1 MSGYL
6 YPRCEQETLELYKDC
21 LIYREGRAEFFLLLF
36 LVFLRSTCRHSR
48 ARERNGT
55 SMGVAGRLLKGL
67 ADDVGRG
74 VKWVGADVV
83 FSFSRVETFVPP
95 PLLLILRSSLPAKH
109 DQSLFP
115 ATTPSLSL
123 LLHPPPAVR
132 QRRLPLRYFLLSPSR
147 WWWRLSREIAH
158 ESRVTCAPRG
168 SRLYLLLPLPSFE
181 NNGFREWNT
190 ITLSYIYILYI
201 YIFYKLNIFII

>member
-115 ATTPSLSL
+115 ATTPSLS
-123 LLHPPPAVR
+123 PFTPPAVR
-132 QRRLPLRYFLLSPSR
+132 QRRLPLRYFLLSSPPDDDDDY
-147 WWWRLSREIAH
+147 RERSHTRA
-158 ESRVTCAPRG
+158 APRVRQG
-168 SRLYLLLPLPSFE
+168 DLSPSSSSE
-181 NNGFREWNT
+181 FRKQW
-190 ITLSYIYILYI
+190 I
-201 YIFYKLNIFII
+201 

>member
-158 ESRVTCAPRG
+158 ESRATCAPRG
-168 SRLYLLLPLPSFE
+168 SISFFLFRVSKTMDLGNETRLLYHTF
-181 NNGFREWNT
+181 
-190 ITLSYIYILYI
+190 IYYTFI
-201 YIFYKLNIFII
+201 YFIN

>member
-115 ATTPSLSL
+115 ATTPSLS
-123 LLHPPPAVR
+123 PFTPPAVR

-158 ESRVTCAPRG
+158 ESRATCAPRG
-168 SRLYLLLPLPSFE
+168 SISFFLFRVSKTMDLGNETRLLYHTF
-181 NNGFREWNT
+181 
-190 ITLSYIYILYI
+190 IYYTFI
-201 YIFYKLNIFII
+201 YFIN

>member
-115 ATTPSLSL
+115 ATTPSLS
-123 LLHPPPAVR
+123 P
-132 QRRLPLRYFLLSPSR
+132 FTSPS
-147 WWWRLSREIAH
+147 S
-158 ESRVTCAPRG
+158 G
-168 SRLYLLLPLPSFE
+168 SSTTTPPSLFPLVPLPMMMTIIARDRTREPRHVCAKGIEDGLSFFL
-181 NNGFREWNT
+181 FRVSKTMDLGNET
-190 ITLSYIYILYI
+190 RLLYHTFIYYTFI
-201 YIFYKLNIFII
+201 YFIN

>member
-1 MSGYL
+1 MLLTENFQNFQLPHAFLDNKCVSFIVSIVSGYL

-115 ATTPSLSL
+115 ATTPSLS
-123 LLHPPPAVR
+123 P
-132 QRRLPLRYFLLSPSR
+132 FTSPS
-147 WWWRLSREIAH
+147 S
-158 ESRVTCAPRG
+158 G
-168 SRLYLLLPLPSFE
+168 SSTTTPPSLFPLVLPS
-181 NNGFREWNT
+181 R
-190 ITLSYIYILYI
+190 
-201 YIFYKLNIFII
+201 

>member
-115 ATTPSLSL
+115 ATTPSLS
-123 LLHPPPAVR
+123 P
-132 QRRLPLRYFLLSPSR
+132 FTSPSSGSSTTTPPSLFPLVPLPMMMTIIAR
-147 WWWRLSREIAH
+147 DRTREPRH
-158 ESRVTCAPRG
+158 VCAKG
-168 SRLYLLLPLPSFE
+168 IYLLLPLPSFE

>member
-1 MSGYL
+1 MRFFHCFHCVWLSL

-95 PLLLILRSSLPAKH
+95 FRRNTINHFSRPRHP
-109 DQSLFP
+109 
-115 ATTPSLSL
+115 LSL

-147 WWWRLSREIAH
+147 R
-158 ESRVTCAPRG
+158 
-168 SRLYLLLPLPSFE
+168 
-181 NNGFREWNT
+181 
-190 ITLSYIYILYI
+190 
-201 YIFYKLNIFII
+201 

>member
-115 ATTPSLSL
+115 ATTPSLS
-123 LLHPPPAVR
+123 P
-132 QRRLPLRYFLLSPSR
+132 FTSPS
-147 WWWRLSREIAH
+147 S
-158 ESRVTCAPRG
+158 G
-168 SRLYLLLPLPSFE
+168 SSTTTPPSLFPLVPLPTMMTIIARDRTREPRHVCAKGIEDGFSFFL
-181 NNGFREWNT
+181 FRVSKTMDLGNET
-190 ITLSYIYILYI
+190 RLLYHTFIYYTFI
-201 YIFYKLNIFII
+201 YFIN

>member
-1 MSGYL
+1 MRFFHCFHCVWLSL

-132 QRRLPLRYFLLSPSR
+132 QRRLPLRYFLLSSPPDDDDDY
-147 WWWRLSREIAH
+147 RERSHTRA
-158 ESRVTCAPRG
+158 APRVRQG
-168 SRLYLLLPLPSFE
+168 DLSPSSSSE
-181 NNGFREWNT
+181 FRKQW
-190 ITLSYIYILYI
+190 I
-201 YIFYKLNIFII
+201 